1 MGTGRSKGKYSIQNI
16 NVISTISMSL
26 VLYLVG
32 TVIFIIFAA
41 RETATEIKENI
52 NLSLILNDKTPDA
65 TVKRIEQYLEN
76 SGYAKSCKYITKE
89 DALKE
94 HIAAMGENPEDF
106 LGYNPL
112 MASLE
117 VKLNARY
124 THPDSVSHLES
135 KLKIFENIERVAYQK
150 DIVSLV
156 NDNIKSVS
164 LLLITLAGIL
174 LIISFTLINNTIK
187 VSIYS
192 NRFLINTMKLV
203 GATAWFIRKPYIRK
217 GMLNGLIA
225 AIIALLILLATST
238 YMQHEFSMNFLK
250 LSTSTLIY
258 VISIVIFTG
267 VFLTGI
273 SSYISV
279 GRYLKMRTNEM
290 YFV

>member
-1 MGTGRSKGKYSIQNI
+1 MASGRSKGKYSIQNI

-32 TVIFIIFAA
+32 TVVFILFAA
-41 RETATEIKENI
+41 QETATEIKENI
-52 NLSLILNDKTPDA
+52 NLSLILDDKTPDA
-65 TVKRIEQYLEN
+65 TVKRIEQYLIN
-76 SGYAKSCKYITKE
+76 SGYAKSCKHISKE

-94 HIAAMGENPEDF
+94 HIAAMGENPEEF

-117 VKLNARY
+117 VKLNAHY
-124 THPDSVSHLES
+124 THPDSVSSLEN

-150 DIVSLV
+150 DIVSMV

-203 GATAWFIRKPYIRK
+203 GATAWFIRKPYIRR
-217 GMLNGLIA
+217 GMTNGFFA
-225 AIIALLILLATST
+225 AIIALLILLGTSS

-250 LSTSTLIY
+250 LSTSTLFF
-258 VISIVIFTG
+258 VVSIVILTG
-267 VFLTGI
+267 ILLTGI
-273 SSYISV
+273 SSYVAV